1 MSTPTDAAAAVAVG
15 DQWARSNWKTVGY
28 CFVVALGPVLFG
40 FDQAAIS
47 GTIVIPR
54 FQKDFGSIDPATGQH
69 IITAGGQT
77 MLFGLLLVG
86 AIVASVA
93 SGPLGTMYGRK
104 SGLYACSLTSLVGPL
119 IQVFAPNMGVMIF
132 GRVLTG
138 AGIGFASNFCGVYW
152 SEVAVAKH
160 RGLITMLYQGLVNL
174 TAFIGACIIQ
184 GSHGLTSKWAWRTP
198 VMVMMIAPAIMLCLI
213 HLLPETPRWYI
224 TRGRPEDAVRAL
236 KKLRGSTWPEEELEN
251 EVREM
256 SAMHELECS
265 LEGSGTYK
273 DCFRN
278 TDARRTRICLIF
290 VLFQS
295 FTGISFIAGYGTLFF
310 ALAGIKQPFLTT
322 VITSC
327 CGLAGSIAAFPLV
340 RKVGRRRLLL
350 NGSAI
355 CGSCMLLFAIVGTAK
370 PNSIAAANLL
380 ITCVCIYLF
389 TYSISWGSLPITV
402 LTEIPSNTLR
412 SKTLSMS
419 TTVNWLSAMLIACGS
434 PYLVNPQY
442 ANIGV
447 KLGFIFGGCTILGW
461 LWVGIDVP
469 ETKDRTLEEIDEM
482 FLNHIST
489 RGFKKYVCTGQ
500 VRDEEDHVIATV
512 EKDQVVVYHNEAS
525 R

>member
-1 MSTPTDAAAAVAVG
+1 MSTPTDAAAAAPAVG
-15 DQWARSNWKTVGY
+15 DQWARSNWKTFGY

-54 FQKDFGSIDPATGQH
+54 FQQDFGSIDRATGQR
-69 IITAGGQT
+69 IITAGDQT
-77 MLFGLLLVG
+77 MLFGLLLAG
-86 AIVASVA
+86 AIVASIV
-93 SGPLGTMYGRK
+93 SGPLGTRYGRK
-104 SGLYACSLTSLVGPL
+104 SGLYACSLTSLIGPL
-119 IQVFAPNMGVMIF
+119 IQVFAPNMGVMVL

-152 SEVAVAKH
+152 SEVAIAKH

-184 GSHGLTSKWAWRTP
+184 GSHVLTTKWAWRTP
-198 VMVMMIAPAIMLCLI
+198 VVVMMIAPTIMLSLI

-224 TRGRPEDAVRAL
+224 TRGRRDDAIRSL
-236 KKLRGSTWPEEELEN
+236 QKLRGSTWPQEELKN
-251 EVREM
+251 EVSEM
-256 SAMHELECS
+256 AAMHELERS
-265 LEGSGTYK
+265 LEGSGTYR

-310 ALAGIKQPFLTT
+310 SLAGVKQPFLTT

-340 RKVGRRRLLL
+340 RIVGRRRLLL

-355 CGSCMLLFAIVGTAK
+355 CGTCMLLFAIVGTAK

-380 ITCVCIYLF
+380 VACVCVYLF
-389 TYSISWGSLPITV
+389 TYSITWGSLPITV
-402 LTEIPSNTLR
+402 LTEIPSNGLR

-419 TTVNWLSAMLIACGS
+419 TTVNWLSTMLIACGS
-434 PYLVNPQY
+434 PYLVSPQY

-447 KLGFIFGGCTILGW
+447 KLGFIFGGCTVLGW
-461 LWVGIDVP
+461 LWVFLVVP

-489 RGFKKYVCTGQ
+489 RGFKNYVCTGQ
-500 VRDEEDHVIATV
+500 VRDDEDHVIATV
-512 EKDQVVVYHNEAS
+512 EKDHVVYHSEAA